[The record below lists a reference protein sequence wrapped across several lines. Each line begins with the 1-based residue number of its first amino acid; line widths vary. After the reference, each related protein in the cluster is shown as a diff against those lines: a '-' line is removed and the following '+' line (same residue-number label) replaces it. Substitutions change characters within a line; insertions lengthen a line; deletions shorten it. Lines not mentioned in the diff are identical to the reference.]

1 MAKSS
6 GGRRFS
12 KTCLVKGREAEGR
25 KAILKRFPKHTRVAP
40 IREDGFT
47 DDGGEKVPT
56 SRIIDVRPVD
66 EAPTLPGPLSGVVGE
81 RGTIVLPA
89 ALRRRHGLEA
99 GSAFILEE
107 REGVV
112 VIVPADVIPRQV
124 SNALDTLLSGVT
136 AENIH
141 DEVPTGSAVGG
152 EAW

>member
-1 MAKSS
+1 MAKPS
-6 GGRRFS
+6 GGRWFS

-25 KAILKRFPKHTRVAP
+25 KAILKKFHKHTRVAP

-47 DDGGEKVPT
+47 DDGGEVVPT
-56 SRIIDVRPVD
+56 SRIIDVRP
-66 EAPTLPGPLSGVVGE
+66 EAPAPPGPLSGVVGE

-124 SNALDTLLSGVT
+124 SNKLDGLLSGVT
-136 AENIH
+136 TENIH
-141 DEVPTGSAVGG
+141 DEVPT
-152 EAW
+152 

>member
-1 MAKSS
+1 MAKPS

-12 KTCLVKGREAEGR
+12 KTCLVKGCEAEGR
-25 KAILKRFPKHTRVAP
+25 KAIIKTGRKTTRVTGT
-40 IREDGFT
+40 REDGLT
-47 DDGGEKVPT
+47 DNGAVVVVN
-56 SRIIDVRPVD
+56 SRVLDIRPVE
-66 EAPTLPGPLSGVVGE
+66 EAPAPPGPLSGVVGE

-124 SNALDTLLSGVT
+124 SNKLDGLLSGVT
-136 AENIH
+136 TENIH
-141 DEVPTGSAVGG
+141 DEVPT
-152 EAW
+152 